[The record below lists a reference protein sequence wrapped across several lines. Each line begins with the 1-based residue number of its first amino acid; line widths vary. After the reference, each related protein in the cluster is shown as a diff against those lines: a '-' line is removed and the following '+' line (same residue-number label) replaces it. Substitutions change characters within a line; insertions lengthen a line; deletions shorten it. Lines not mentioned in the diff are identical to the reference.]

1 MINLLRILKF
11 GVKNFFRNIW
21 LSTAATSIMILTI
34 FTVSVLVMLNLVGAM
49 AVETVKEKVDISIYL
64 QPKATDNQIN
74 QVKNKLLSLP
84 EVKSIDYTSKD
95 EALQKFQKEHKEND
109 LVLSSILELDENP
122 LQPTLTVKARHPEDY
137 AVIADTI
144 NVDEYKSIIGKID
157 FDDNK
162 DVINRLT
169 NLTSTLRRVGI
180 SLSAVFSLIVI
191 LVVYNTIRLTIY
203 TQKYEIRIMKLVGA
217 TNNFVRLPFIVEGII
232 YGLAGGIGAFAIMYP
247 LVEYFSPLVG
257 NFLGEQSVD
266 MLAYFNEHIVVIFLA
281 EIAAGVLLGVLSS
294 LLAVRRFVRSIW
306 LVLA

>member
-11 GVKNFFRNIW
+11 GLKNFFRNIW

-49 AVETVKEKVDISIYL
+49 AVEAVKEKVDISIYL
-64 QPKATDNQIN
+64 QPDVTDSQIN

-95 EALQKFQKEHKEND
+95 KALKEFQQEHGGND
-109 LVLSSILELDENP
+109 LILSSILELDENP
-122 LQPTLTVKARHPEDY
+122 LQPTLTVKARYPEDY

-144 NVDEYKSIIGKID
+144 NVDEYKTIISKID

-162 DVINRLT
+162 EVINRLT
-169 NLTSTLRRVGI
+169 DLTGTLRRVGI
-180 SLSAVFSLIVI
+180 GLSAIFGLVVV

-232 YGLAGGIGAFAIMYP
+232 YGLVGSIGAFAILYP
-247 LVEYFSPLVG
+247 LVEYFSPFVG

-266 MLAYFNEHIVVIFLA
+266 MLAYFNEHIMVIFLA
-281 EIAAGVLLGVLSS
+281 EIAAGVLLGVVSS
-294 LLAVRRFVRSIW
+294 LLAVRRYVRSI
-306 LVLA
+306 

>member
-1 MINLLRILKF
+1 MISLLRILKF

-49 AVETVKEKVDISIYL
+49 AVETVKEKVDISVYL
-64 QPKATDNQIN
+64 QPEATDNQIN

-95 EALQKFQKEHKEND
+95 EALKKFKQKHGEND
-109 LVLSSILELDENP
+109 LILSSILELDENP
-122 LQPTLTVKARHPEDY
+122 LQPTLTVKARYPEDY

-144 NVDEYKSIIGKID
+144 NVDEYKSIIDKID

-162 DVINRLT
+162 EVINRLT
-169 NLTSTLRRVGI
+169 SFTQTLKRVGVGF
-180 SLSAVFSLIVI
+180 SAVFSLIVI

-203 TQKYEIRIMKLVGA
+203 TQKHEIRIMKLVGA
-217 TNNFVRLPFIVEGII
+217 TSNFVRLPFIVEGVF
-232 YGLAGGIGAFAIMYP
+232 YGLVGSIGAFAILYP

-266 MLAYFNEHIVVIFLA
+266 MLAYFNEHIIVIFLS
-281 EIAAGVLLGVLSS
+281 EIAAGVLLGVVSS
-294 LLAVRRFVRSIW
+294 LLAVRRYVRSI
-306 LVLA
+306 

>member
-64 QPKATDNQIN
+64 QPESTDNQIN

-84 EVKSIDYTSKD
+84 EVKSIDYTSKE
-95 EALQKFQKEHKEND
+95 EALREFQQEHQGND
-109 LVLSSILELDENP
+109 LILSSILELDENP
-122 LQPTLTVKARHPEDY
+122 LQPTLVVKARYPEDY

-162 DVINRLT
+162 EVINRLT
-169 NLTSTLRRVGI
+169 NLTQTLKRVGVG
-180 SLSAVFSLIVI
+180 LSAVFGLIVV

-217 TNNFVRLPFIVEGII
+217 TNNFIRWPFIVEGVI
-232 YGLAGGIGAFAIMYP
+232 YGLVGSIGAFAIMYP
-247 LVEYFSPLVG
+247 LVEYFSPLVS
-257 NFLGEQSVD
+257 NFLGEQSID
-266 MLAYFNEHIVVIFLA
+266 MLAYFNEHIVKIFLF
-281 EIAAGVLLGVLSS
+281 EIAAGILLGVISS
-294 LLAVRRFVRSIW
+294 LLAVRRYVHSI
-306 LVLA
+306 